1 MARRTQKPS
10 INPELSTSIM
20 LIGGIIALLGS
31 LAVAAVIWQ
40 RWDDLGVHLGPRSLP
55 AVIISSLVTVILAVA
70 SGSWALYKINSLTG
84 STAVKCI
91 VACLLDALALAILV
105 AFVIV
110 TYCQKAV
117 I

>member
-1 MARRTQKPS
+1 
-10 INPELSTSIM
+10 M
-20 LIGGIIALLGS
+20 LIGGIAALLGS
-31 LAVAAVIWQ
+31 LAVAAFVWR
-40 RWDDLGVHLGPRSLP
+40 RWDELGVLIGPRGWKALIP
-55 AVIISSLVTVILAVA
+55 ISLVAAALAVA